1 MLAFFVVAILL
12 VALAWPVFE
21 RAWKIKLTLEEE
33 LSLRI
38 DMDHNIL
45 EFAYGVIDSET
56 GFSWKSLGHL
66 PCYWKDR
73 GSFRSVF
80 NDSIPV
86 WEFFHIHQRE
96 IMAYLSNIGVDY
108 GALLR
113 GEDKPGW
120 VSNDIFFHRS
130 SAETRDLATWIVV
143 KHYSQLIAKA
153 KGLSRPV

>member
-1 MLAFFVVAILL
+1 MVAILL

-45 EFAYGVIDSET
+45 EFAYGVVDNET
-56 GFSWKSLGHL
+56 GSSWESMGHL
-66 PCYWKDR
+66 PGYWKDR
-73 GSFRSVF
+73 GSFRSLF
-80 NDSIPV
+80 NPSIPV
-86 WEFFHIHQRE
+86 WKFFHIHQSG
-96 IMAYLSNIGVDY
+96 IMAYLSKIGVDY

-120 VSNDIFFHRS
+120 ASNDISFHRS
-130 SAETRDLATWIVV
+130 SAEARDLATWIVI
-143 KHYSQLIAKA
+143 KQYARRIAKA
-153 KGLSRPV
+153 TGLSRPG